1 MVRSSPLLP
10 TSRSRPLASLADVLE
25 PIEGDDD
32 LPTRVGPV
40 RAPEADMAF
49 ADTVVANDLDEVAP
63 VSAPFVL
70 KDPAA
75 TKETPLAFPVESA
88 RPDEG
93 FFASLRRNVRGA
105 ASEIADVW
113 NDAGRVR
120 SFTAPVTIF
129 GLETP
134 ELVRAPLARVAYVL
148 ARLRAVLSAWDWGL
162 VDVVRACAIGAV
174 VFALAAFAGVFALS
188 SGVLQLG
195 PEDTASAAPELRE
208 PRTVESEHATFAK
221 NVRRKASAR

>member
-1 MVRSSPLLP
+1 MRSSPLPP

-32 LPTRVGPV
+32 VPTRVGPV

-63 VSAPFVL
+63 VSAPFVV
-70 KDPAA
+70 KDPAS
-75 TKETPLAFPVESA
+75 TLETPLSFPIDA
-88 RPDEG
+88 PRNAEG
-93 FFASLRRNVRGA
+93 LFASLRRNVGA
-105 ASEIADVW
+105 VAAEIVEVW

-120 SFTAPVTIF
+120 RFTAPVTIF

-134 ELVRAPLARVAYVL
+134 ELVRVRLARVAYAF
-148 ARLRAVLSAWDWGL
+148 ARLRAVLSAWDWGFG
-162 VDVVRACAIGAV
+162 DVLRACAIGAV

-188 SGVLQLG
+188 SGGLTRS
-195 PEDTASAAPELRE
+195 TAEAASGVTELRE
-208 PRTVESEHATFAK
+208 PHIVESEHATSARG
-221 NVRRKASAR
+221 VRRKASTR